1 MAEPARRPQSQ
12 PAGAGSGGLDCLA
25 PSKGGSGTRPQTA
38 QVRMPEAPRAA
49 RAAFR
54 PPVSRP
60 QSTSSIRPGSTAGFD
75 PALTARTP
83 PWVFTQSVD
92 PLSNLM
98 LKKEYMAMADKARED
113 ELFVQKLNKHNPP
126 PQVTHMKKDWR
137 YYQHCGS
144 KGNVW
149 SDLHMTPEDRRHL
162 VVTPTVLKGYDVQM
176 RTVAKHLHAEEEAKA
191 ARLEKVAYERNVR
204 RFRLT
209 EQVKAREVLEVRASQ
224 RPATAE
230 YRAAQQGEFGQD
242 DAAFPE
248 GMASGTRPTAQ
259 ESRPATAHAAS
270 KAWQAQQ
277 AVEDAAPTGPGDG
290 EHEENPAAAAHL
302 SSMALHDDAGGGPCP
317 VYGVHIDY
325 PVEYDFNAMGSGL
338 EREDTITAPG
348 CGRRMGR
355 GGGACWRRAAAA
367 SRAKA
372 GAATTCNLVG
382 AVETLAQRR
391 AGGAGAA
398 ELGEWG
404 CGKHAYERWRDGL
417 WPGRAQVRG
426 GASCFSHAGAAISG
440 FCVHDNADGG

>member
-1 MAEPARRPQSQ
+1 MKHEPTVGPQTNRPALPNQTVQRSEMAEPAPRPQSQ
-12 PAGAGSGGLDCLA
+12 PAGTGSGGLDCLA

-176 RTVAKHLHAEEEAKA
+176 GARPMARLIQDKIKRPLAEEILFGE
-191 ARLEKVAYERNVR
+191 L
-204 RFRLT
+204 
-209 EQVKAREVLEVRASQ
+209 
-224 RPATAE
+224 AE
-230 YRAAQQGEFGQD
+230 HGGLVHVDLKGDELAFEF
-242 DAAFPE
+242 E
-248 GMASGTRPTAQ
+248 
-259 ESRPATAHAAS
+259 
-270 KAWQAQQ
+270 
-277 AVEDAAPTGPGDG
+277 
-290 EHEENPAAAAHL
+290 
-302 SSMALHDDAGGGPCP
+302 
-317 VYGVHIDY
+317 
-325 PVEYDFNAMGSGL
+325 
-338 EREDTITAPG
+338 ITA
-348 CGRRMGR
+348 
-355 GGGACWRRAAAA
+355 
-367 SRAKA
+367 
-372 GAATTCNLVG
+372 
-382 AVETLAQRR
+382 
-391 AGGAGAA
+391 A
-398 ELGEWG
+398 EP
-404 CGKHAYERWRDGL
+404 A
-417 WPGRAQVRG
+417 
-426 GASCFSHAGAAISG
+426 
-440 FCVHDNADGG
+440 

>member
-1 MAEPARRPQSQ
+1 
-12 PAGAGSGGLDCLA
+12 
-25 PSKGGSGTRPQTA
+25 
-38 QVRMPEAPRAA
+38 
-49 RAAFR
+49 
-54 PPVSRP
+54 
-60 QSTSSIRPGSTAGFD
+60 
-75 PALTARTP
+75 
-83 PWVFTQSVD
+83 
-92 PLSNLM
+92 
-98 LKKEYMAMADKARED
+98 
-113 ELFVQKLNKHNPP
+113 
-126 PQVTHMKKDWR
+126 MKKDWR

-355 GGGACWRRAAAA
+355 GGGRGMLAPSRRGISGKSRRSHDLQPRWGRRDPRSAAGWRGGG
-367 SRAKA
+367 SRAGRVGVRQACLRALA
-372 GAATTCNLVG
+372 GWP
-382 AVETLAQRR
+382 LAW
-391 AGGAGAA
+391 AGSSP
-398 ELGEWG
+398 
-404 CGKHAYERWRDGL
+404 RWRVL
-417 WPGRAQVRG
+417 LQPCRG
-426 GASCFSHAGAAISG
+426 GHFRLLRTRQC
-440 FCVHDNADGG
+440 